1 MRNTDLKC
9 LKRVIVVELHSGL
22 SLDMTYTLSFAV
34 ADLLWIFICGIDL
47 RLKSHRDIHD
57 HLNPAP
63 TYHTDHVDEE
73 RVVDILPTISK
84 ALYHRKTRLAGLKMI
99 CTAISQQE
107 LLPLAAGVGLC

>member
-63 TYHTDHVDEE
+63 TYHTDLCPKGRRYSLD
-73 RVVDILPTISK
+73 VVSLDRGETGIRPNLKWRLTNRPP
-84 ALYHRKTRLAGLKMI
+84 LYDMTCRMVST
-99 CTAISQQE
+99 E
-107 LLPLAAGVGLC
+107 

>member
-63 TYHTDHVDEE
+63 TYHTDILYPHPNPT
-73 RVVDILPTISK
+73 ILPLFLLISYS
-84 ALYHRKTRLAGLKMI
+84 LSSYPPTYI
-99 CTAISQQE
+99 I
-107 LLPLAAGVGLC
+107 

>member
-63 TYHTDHVDEE
+63 TYHTDLSPSQPYYLTSFLTY
-73 RVVDILPTISK
+73 ILFFILLSPY
-84 ALYHRKTRLAGLKMI
+84 LYNIILTL
-99 CTAISQQE
+99 
-107 LLPLAAGVGLC
+107 

>member
-34 ADLLWIFICGIDL
+34 ADLLWMFICGIDL

-63 TYHTDHVDEE
+63 TYHTDIPIPTLLSYLFSYLYL
-73 RVVDILPTISK
+73 ILYPLIP
-84 ALYHRKTRLAGLKMI
+84 
-99 CTAISQQE
+99 
-107 LLPLAAGVGLC
+107 LPI

>member
-63 TYHTDHVDEE
+63 TYHTD
-73 RVVDILPTISK
+73 PPN
-84 ALYHRKTRLAGLKMI
+84 
-99 CTAISQQE
+99 
-107 LLPLAAGVGLC
+107 PLIHSSP